1 MKDDKMKYD
10 DNWREWHLCRFDDS
24 DWDDPDDG
32 KVVAATIVAC
42 ATLGMLLILLIA
54 GVWME

>member
-1 MKDDKMKYD
+1 MKYD
-10 DNWREWHLCRFDDS
+10 DNWREWHLCRFDDDS

-54 GVWME
+54 GIWME